1 MTDFLNRHM
10 AAILGAALLLAP
22 CLAQADRWDVRREI
36 ADGNREIRQE
46 RREAMNEVASADSRW
61 EARHEIREGGREIRH
76 ERRETRREVRRE
88 VNQAYWG
95 W

>member
-1 MTDFLNRHM
+1 MLTSLNVRK

-46 RREAMNEVASADSRW
+46 RREAAREIATADSRW
-61 EARHEIREGGREIRH
+61 EARHEFREAGREIRH
-76 ERRETRREVRRE
+76 ERREARREVRRE